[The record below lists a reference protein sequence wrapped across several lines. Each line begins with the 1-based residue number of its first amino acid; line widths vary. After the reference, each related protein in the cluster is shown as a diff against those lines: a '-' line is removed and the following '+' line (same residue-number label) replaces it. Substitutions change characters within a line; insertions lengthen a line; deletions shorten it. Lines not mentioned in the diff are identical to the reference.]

1 MGDTGTNRQRNLI
14 RATAIASVACCAAWS
29 LAERPDDGAFA
40 TTRVKELNADDVQTR
55 ERAED
60 SLRGWC
66 RGQADRVLT
75 LIDGQSSAEQR
86 DRLLSLARSVFD
98 TSPRAAMG
106 VSFGVANV
114 AFGLQEEEAFDGGIP
129 IAGPVKG
136 FDSENVLKSGDLLL
150 SIEGVRIRT
159 NREART
165 QILSHDPGQVVRLE
179 IERDG
184 KVLQLPLKLGF
195 WSNLNSRANIQRASD
210 PSGPELDNAWRAR
223 LARVNPALLSL
234 DTQPVLRPVPNASA
248 WAEAERLATEPAQ
261 TRLVQLPQSQNLRL
275 GPGVDNNQRQVLEIG
290 IDGRMRTLNT
300 DRNGNVAVADLRPS
314 GTTREVITNAPSD
327 EQLRPSRQRQRFEN
341 LTLDAQNEVNIL
353 QLQRR
358 GLMDQAAMMRE
369 TMRLLPGNDANRRG
383 MDAMLQRIETEI
395 AVLEDQMEQARKRG
409 QRQR

>member
-210 PSGPELDNAWRAR
+210 PSG
-223 LARVNPALLSL
+223 
-234 DTQPVLRPVPNASA
+234 QPVLRPVPNASA